1 MFPILTLYGGWEPL
15 WDGGSS
21 CSVSTLISGPWL
33 QLQGEVSEP
42 LVLAASQVVRSAVSR
57 LSAPPVLPAI
67 LQHQFPTFRPSCG
80 KDLSTC
86 PVLGSEPSMER
97 VGKKLQSL

>member
-1 MFPILTLYGGWEPL
+1 MLPILKLCGGWEPL
-15 WDGGSS
+15 RDGGSS
-21 CSVSTLISGPWL
+21 WTLVSGPWL

-42 LVLAASQVVRSAVSR
+42 LVLAASQVVSSAVSW
-57 LSAPPVLPAI
+57 LSAPPVLPATP
-67 LQHQFPTFRPSCG
+67 QHQFPTFRPSCG